1 MSTESIL
8 VTGGAGFV
16 GSHLTRSLLSQGYR
30 VRILD
35 SLIYGPGGLLGL
47 RHHPQLE
54 VVIGDIC
61 DRDAVKRATEGVDRV
76 IALAA
81 LVGDPACA
89 LDEDRTMAV
98 NYESTLLLM
107 DACRTQG
114 VHRLVF
120 ASSCSTYGAN
130 GEGFINEDSP
140 LNPVSLYAHTRILSE
155 EALLADGKDIEPIIL
170 RLATVCGASRR
181 MRFDLMVNTMTANAI
196 RHGRIRVTGA
206 SQWRP
211 HIHVQDVA
219 QAFVDAMKAPSE
231 RANRIYNAGG
241 NEHNLRIGEVAE
253 RVRHHVRDVEIE
265 TCDDITD
272 LRSYRVSFA
281 RIHDELGFTPRFS
294 VDHAIREVSDLL
306 EMRSDLD
313 FHHAKYHNVRS
324 LDENLAPDIS
334 PLRAWRGNV
343 AVNG

>member
-1 MSTESIL
+1 MSTELIL

-16 GSHLTRSLLSQGYR
+16 GSHLTRSLLSLGYR
-30 VRILD
+30 VRVLD
-35 SLIYGPGGLLGL
+35 SLVYGAGGLLGL

-54 VVIGDIC
+54 VLVGDIT
-61 DRDAVKRATEGVDRV
+61 DPGAVRRATEGVDRV

-107 DACRTQG
+107 ETCRAQR
-114 VHRLVF
+114 VRRLVF

-130 GEGFINEDSP
+130 GEDFISEDSP

-155 EALLADGKDIEPIIL
+155 DALLADGKDVEPIVL
-170 RLATVCGASRR
+170 RLSTVCGASRR

-219 QAFVDAMKAPSE
+219 QAFIVAMQAPSE
-231 RANRIYNAGG
+231 RALRIYNAGG
-241 NEHNLRIGEVAE
+241 NDHNLRIGEVAE
-253 RVRHHVRDVEIE
+253 RVQHHVRDVEIDFG
-265 TCDDITD
+265 DDVTD
-272 LRSYRVSFA
+272 LRSYRVSFD
-281 RIHDELGFTPRFS
+281 RIRDELGFTPQYT

-306 EMRSDLD
+306 EMRGDLD

-324 LDENLAPDIS
+324 LDEDLQPDIS